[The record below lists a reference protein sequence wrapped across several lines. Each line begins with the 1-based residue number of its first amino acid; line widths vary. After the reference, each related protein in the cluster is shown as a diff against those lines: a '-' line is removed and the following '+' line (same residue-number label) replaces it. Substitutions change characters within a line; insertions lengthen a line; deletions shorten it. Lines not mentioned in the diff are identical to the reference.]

1 MTTKSLDDDDEQE
14 RWGLPYLRLGY
25 LGVRCPEV
33 QHCRL
38 FWRFQTGTLVKLN
51 LCATLQTIVYD
62 SKYCSRSDG

>member
-1 MTTKSLDDDDEQE
+1 MTTKSLDDDEQE

-38 FWRFQTGTLVKLN
+38 LLLEV
-51 LCATLQTIVYD
+51 
-62 SKYCSRSDG
+62 SDWNINETEFMCNIADNCV